1 MLLLLLMMMMMM
13 LLLLL
18 IVSHLCSGRGLPLFP
33 FSTS

>member
-1 MLLLLLMMMMMM
+1 MLLMLLL

-18 IVSHLCSGRGLPLFP
+18 IVSPLCSGRGLPLFP

>member
-1 MLLLLLMMMMMM
+1 MMLLLLLMM
-13 LLLLL
+13 LLL

>member
-1 MLLLLLMMMMMM
+1 MLLLLM
-13 LLLLL
+13 LLLMMLL